1 MARHIDRFIAAMR
14 RDDAEELIFVTG
26 EPVRVRHGEQVRVVL
41 AQPVRSDQILAIAGE
56 FAPAGLSAG
65 LTAEGEATFDLD
77 APGGPVV
84 VRCCRRGELIEVVLK
99 EFPPTL
105 TQRPPCPLTDPVPPE
120 EAVETAPSAPEPAG
134 SASASGPRI
143 DGLLRSL
150 LDLGASDLHLTA
162 GMQPRVRI
170 DGDMRLLPGSEAEAL
185 GGEAIRSLLLEIAT
199 DEAKERYAQTR
210 DADFAYE
217 IPGVAR
223 FRVNMFR
230 DRRGVSGVLR
240 VIPSRILTADELGL
254 PPVVRDLCSL
264 PKGLVLVTGPTGSG
278 KSTTLAAMIDLIN
291 DTRPD
296 HIITIEDPVEF
307 VHESRSCLVNQREVH
322 ADTRSF
328 AAALRAALRE
338 DPDIVLVGELRDL
351 ETTSI
356 AIETAETGHLVFGT
370 LHTNTAIST
379 VDRIIDQFPADRQ
392 AQIRAMLAV
401 SLRGVIAQT
410 LCKRVGGGRVAAMEV
425 LVSSHAVANLIRE
438 GKTFQLTSVM
448 QTQRQAGNQ
457 TMNDALLQLVQSGV
471 VSPEEALAKAIDRH
485 TLRGMIDRETSLES

>member
-1 MARHIDRFIAAMR
+1 MVRHIDRFIAAMR
-14 RDDAEELIFVTG
+14 REEADELLFATG
-26 EPVRVRHGEQVRVVL
+26 EPVRVRTGEQTRVVL
-41 AQPVRSDQILAIAGE
+41 AQGVRSEQILAIAVE
-56 FAPAGLSAG
+56 FAPPGLTAG
-65 LTAEGEATFDLD
+65 LTVDGETCFDFE
-77 APGGPVV
+77 APGGPISA
-84 VRCCRRGELIEVVLK
+84 RFRRRHGRLEVALREQPAPVAAKTLAPPPPDAPAASVPPPK
-99 EFPPTL
+99 VSAPAAAEGAPTL
-105 TQRPPCPLTDPVPPE
+105 
-120 EAVETAPSAPEPAG
+120 A
-134 SASASGPRI
+134 GPRI
-143 DGLLRSL
+143 DGLLRAL
-150 LDLGASDLHLTA
+150 IELGASDLHLTA
-162 GMQPRVRI
+162 GMQPRVRV
-170 DGDMRLLPGSEAEAL
+170 DGDMRRMPGAHGEAL
-185 GGEAIRSLLLEIAT
+185 GGDEIEALLQEVAPP
-199 DEAKERYAQTR
+199 EARARFAETR

-217 IPGVAR
+217 IPALAR
-223 FRVNMFR
+223 FRVNVFR

-240 VIPSRILTADELGL
+240 VIPPRIRTADELGL
-254 PPVVRDLCSL
+254 PAVVRDFCHL

-291 DTRPD
+291 ESRPD

-307 VHESRSCLVNQREVH
+307 VHESKSCLVNQREVY

-356 AIETAETGHLVFGT
+356 AIETAETGHLVFAT

-392 AQIRAMLAV
+392 AQVRAMLAV

-471 VSPEEALAKAIDRH
+471 VTPQEALAKAVDRH
-485 TLRGMIDRETSLES
+485 TLRGMIDRDAAEG

>member
-1 MARHIDRFIAAMR
+1 MVRHIDLFCAALR
-14 RDDAEELIFVTG
+14 REEAEELICATG
-26 EPVRVRHGEQVRVVL
+26 ERVRVRHGEHVRVVL
-41 AQPVRSDQILAIAGE
+41 SQPVRSDQILAIAGE
-56 FAPAGLSAG
+56 FAPPGLSAG
-65 LTAEGEATFDLD
+65 LTAEGESAFELD
-77 APGGPVV
+77 APGGAVA
-84 VRCCRRGELIEVVLK
+84 VRCSRRRDLIEVVLR
-99 EFPPTL
+99 EHRAAP
-105 TQRPPCPLTDPVPPE
+105 TQRPPALETVRPAGPEESAAPATDP
-120 EAVETAPSAPEPAG
+120 TPSTRAAR
-134 SASASGPRI
+134 PRI
-143 DGLLRSL
+143 DALLRSL
-150 LDLGASDLHLTA
+150 IELGASDLHLTA
-162 GMQPRVRI
+162 GMQPRVRV
-170 DGDMRLLPGSEAEAL
+170 DGDMRLLPGSDGEAL
-185 GGEAIRSLLLEIAT
+185 GGDAIRSLLLEIAT
-199 DEAKERYAQTR
+199 DEGRERFAETR

-217 IPGVAR
+217 IAGVAR

-240 VIPSRILTADELGL
+240 VIPSRILSADELGL

-291 DTRPD
+291 QTRPD

-307 VHESRSCLVNQREVH
+307 VHESKSCLVNQREVH

-410 LCKRVGGGRVAAMEV
+410 LCKRVGGGRVAALEV

-438 GKTFQLTSVM
+438 GKTYQLTSVM

-457 TMNDALLQLVQSGV
+457 TMNDALLQLVQSGT

-485 TLRGMIDRETSLES
+485 TLRGMIDRDSALES

>member
-14 RDDAEELIFVTG
+14 RDEAEELIFVTG

-65 LTAEGEATFDLD
+65 LTAEGEATFDLE

-99 EFPPTL
+99 EFPAPL
-105 TQRPPCPLTDPVPPE
+105 TQRPPGPPTDPAPRVESVEAAPPAAE
-120 EAVETAPSAPEPAG
+120 PSSAVSAA
-134 SASASGPRI
+134 GPRI

-150 LDLGASDLHLTA
+150 VELGASDLHLTA

-170 DGDMRLLPGSEAEAL
+170 DGDMRLLPGSGEAL
-185 GGEAIRSLLLEIAT
+185 GGETIRSLLLEIAT
-199 DEAKERYAQTR
+199 DEARERFAVTR

-217 IPGVAR
+217 ISGVAR
-223 FRVNMFR
+223 FRVNVFR

-392 AQIRAMLAV
+392 AQVRAMLAV

-471 VSPEEALAKAIDRH
+471 VSSEEALAKAIDRH
-485 TLRGMIDRETSLES
+485 ALRGMIDRESSLES